1 LAQSERGVEDALEV
15 RIAHADFVHVI
26 ERPAD
31 VVDTRPARA
40 DALRDQARAPVQIE
54 LTHVG
59 RMLGIGNEGERAHHA
74 AAGQAHRDQARRV
87 HAAVHFALP
96 QAGERTMRALRVDAV
111 RHSPARAALAKAHHQ
126 PRLRARTAV
135 TSGEDAKRAVVAV
148 RAAESLA
155 RVAEARRPH
164 ERAVAEDPQVAFRQL
179 RGEFG
184 ERHFGATI

>member
-1 LAQSERGVEDALEV
+1 MEDALEV
-15 RIAHADFVHVI
+15 RVSHADFMHVI

-40 DALRDQARAPVQIE
+40 DALRDQARAAVQIE

-59 RMLGIGNEGERAHHA
+59 RMPGVGNERERAHHA
-74 AAGQAHRDQARRV
+74 PAGQAHRDQARRV

-111 RHSPARAALAKAHHQ
+111 RHSPARAALAKAHHK
-126 PRLRARTAV
+126 PRLRARAAV
-135 TSGEDAKRAVVAV
+135 ARGEDAERAVVAV
-148 RAAESLA
+148 RPAKRLA

-164 ERAVAEDPQVAFRQL
+164 ERAVAEHPQIAFRQP